1 MDLGGD
7 EIDVVNG
14 NDVGDGQASTGS
26 RIFNL
31 GISGTGFCKI
41 LGPEIFQDWISLKF
55 LSRDLAKKP
64 GVCFRK
70 KEILTRRKKY
80 YALMIVI

>member
-1 MDLGGD
+1 MTGRPQRDQEFSIPGFP
-7 EIDVVNG
+7 
-14 NDVGDGQASTGS
+14 GQDFAK
-26 RIFNL
+26 FWD
-31 GISGTGFCKI
+31 
-41 LGPEIFQDWISLKF
+41 PEIFQGGISLKF